1 MIGNYIQMLKLVAI
15 DALFVVIAGLLL
27 APLANFKRAA
37 FAVLKRNFVG
47 YFANPT
53 GYVFL
58 CLFVFLTSA
67 AAFWPHDFF
76 IANLANL
83 DQLNKYIPLILLVFV
98 PAITMSLW
106 ADERRQ
112 GTDELLLT
120 LPAADFDI
128 VIGKYLAAAAI
139 FTVSLMFSQIWNY
152 WLLVQVASD
161 PATGQV
167 DLDAGLFFVTYLG
180 YWLLGMAML
189 AIGMVASFLTS
200 NLTVSFI
207 LGVLFNALPV
217 MTYYADVLV
226 PASATARQI
235 SQWSF
240 AAQFDDLGRGV
251 ISLSSVAFFVLIIV
265 LGIYL
270 SMVLIGKR
278 HWLRHDAT
286 PASLEQKVLALAG
299 LVVAIPSLIALGVA
313 PALTAEAGT
322 LTLVGGLVGT
332 ALGCGLYWAAG
343 ARANPPHSGSMAA
356 HYTVRTLTLVVALI
370 AINLLLRR
378 YDLRYDA
385 TQGKVSSL
393 SPDTKRILQEVT
405 TRQKR
410 PIYVD
415 AYISAFVPEEYVKV
429 RYSLVAMLKELE
441 RQGGGRLRVR
451 LHDNLELFSE
461 AAAQAE
467 QRFGIQRQRITT
479 QARGALKE
487 EEFIMG
493 VAFTCGL
500 EKVVLPSFKLGMPVE
515 YELIRS
521 IATVAGD
528 QRKKLGVLKTDA
540 EMMGGFS
547 FQGMQPRQIPRQLIL
562 EELERQYKVEEVDPT
577 NPIEPGRYDVILAV
591 QPSTLGPPQLNNFVE
606 AIRKGQP
613 AVIFEDPFPLVMAQ
627 AVGTNQPKPPMGG
640 MFGMG
645 GPPPEKGDIRALW
658 NTLEI
663 QVTGD
668 EGELRSIPGVVVW
681 QDYNPYPRFQGRAIG
696 PELVF
701 IRNDMP
707 DNRMPFNPDAPVVAN
722 FEEVLFPYPTGLS
735 QKLGAKLKMTE
746 LVRTSEERSGVIDV
760 SKLQAANFDSLTL
773 ELERGRPTRRSYILA
788 AWIQGPAPL
797 PSESS
802 ASSQTS
808 SGAEGG
814 KLAAQG
820 VKITPTKAT
829 AGEDPKEA
837 ADTVKTTDA
846 SDQQPQ
852 INVIYVGDIDVL
864 SSEFVRMRNE
874 PNSWVVRFRFD
885 NVPFVCNLIDAVA
898 GETRFLEIRK
908 RKPRHSTL
916 RMVEARAAEARER
929 EQTEINKSRQR
940 YEEEEKKADE
950 EAKKVYAD
958 LQKVVD
964 DLQAKQRRGEE
975 VDLAELEAK
984 VAQLQIK
991 RAFIERQLNVTKE
1004 RLKRERDQEL
1014 AAIERKRDQE
1024 IQRIQNEYK
1033 IQATVFPPILP
1044 LLVGLVV
1051 WTRRRIR
1058 EREGISRARMRTA

>member
-1 MIGNYIQMLKLVAI
+1 MIGNYVQMLKLVAI

-27 APLANFKRAA
+27 APLAQFKRAA

-83 DQLNKYIPLILLVFV
+83 DQLNKYIPLILLIFV

-120 LPAADFDI
+120 LPAGDFDI

-161 PATGQV
+161 PTTGQV

-189 AIGMVASFLTS
+189 AIGMVASFLTA

-251 ISLSSVAFFVLIIV
+251 ISLSSVAFFTMIIV

-278 HWLRHDAT
+278 HWLRHDAK
-286 PASLEQKVLALAG
+286 PASLEQKVLALVG
-299 LVVAIPSLIALGVA
+299 LVVAIPALVALGVA
-313 PALTAEAGT
+313 PAVSADAGT
-322 LTLVGGLVGT
+322 LTLLGGLFGT

-356 HYTVRTLTLVVALI
+356 HYTVRTLTLIVALI
-370 AINLLLRR
+370 AVNLLLKR

-393 SPDTKRILQEVT
+393 SPDTKRILQDVIA
-405 TRQKR
+405 RQKR

-415 AYISAFVPEEYVKV
+415 AYISASVPEEYVKV
-429 RYSLVAMLKELE
+429 RYSLVSMLKELE
-441 RQGGGRLRVR
+441 RQGGGRLHVR

-461 AAAQAE
+461 EAAHAE

-479 QARGALKE
+479 QARGALKDE
-487 EEFIMG
+487 DFIMG

-577 NPIEPGRYDVILAV
+577 NPIEPGRYDVLLAV
-591 QPSTLGPPQLNNFVE
+591 QPSTLGPPQLNNLVE

-613 AVIFEDPFPLVMAQ
+613 AVIFEDPFPLVMTQ

-658 NTLEI
+658 NVLEI

-668 EGELRSIPGVVVW
+668 EGELRSIPGQVVW
-681 QDYNPYPRFQGRAIG
+681 QDYNPYPRFQGRGIG

-701 IRNDMP
+701 IRSDMP
-707 DNRMPFNPDAPVVAN
+707 DNRMPFNPEAPVVSH

-735 QKLGAKLKMTE
+735 QKLGAKLKLTE

-760 SKLQAANFDSLTL
+760 NKLRASDFDPLML

-788 AWIQGPAPL
+788 GWIQGEAPL

-802 ASSQTS
+802 ATSQT
-808 SGAEGG
+808 GATTGDRPTAERS
-814 KLAAQG
+814 
-820 VKITPTKAT
+820 VPITLTKAADQAQSAPQDAST
-829 AGEDPKEA
+829 AGSKP
-837 ADTVKTTDA
+837 
-846 SDQQPQ
+846 PQ

-874 PNSWVVRFRFD
+874 PNQWVARFRFD
-885 NVPFVCNLIDAVA
+885 NVAFVCNLIDAVA

-929 EQTEINKSRQR
+929 EQTEINKSRRR
-940 YEEEEKKADE
+940 YEEEEKKADD

-1058 EREGISRARMRTA
+1058 EREGIARSRMRTV